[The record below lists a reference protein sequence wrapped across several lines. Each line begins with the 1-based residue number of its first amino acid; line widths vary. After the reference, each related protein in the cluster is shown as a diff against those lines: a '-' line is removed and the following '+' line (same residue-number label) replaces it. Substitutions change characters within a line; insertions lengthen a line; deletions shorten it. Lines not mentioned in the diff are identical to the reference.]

1 MTAIIQFSQD
11 IPKVLLDFRVSM
23 PKNDNKDM
31 DLIKF
36 RSDGCH
42 ITKYKSANPVITAI
56 SKQLYQSAN
65 FPDSCPLKAVSNF
78 CDTRYILN
86 NLNDIEC
93 KYVFQNVT
101 YNVNN
106 LSLNPDY
113 FPGYTPEMSFTIKF
127 SIYTGRVHLLA
138 SSLVA
143 SVIKKK

>member
-1 MTAIIQFSQD
+1 
-11 IPKVLLDFRVSM
+11 M
-23 PKNDNKDM
+23 PNNNNKDM

-36 RSDGCH
+36 RTDGCR
-42 ITKYKSANPVITAI
+42 ISKYKSANPVISAL

-78 CDTRYILN
+78 CDILYITN
-86 NLNDIEC
+86 KLNDIER

-101 YNVNN
+101 YNVNH

-127 SIYTGRVHLLA
+127 SMYTGKVHLLD